1 MCRRIVVYV
10 VPGCVVLALLLAMV
24 AGRGPLVLAQDAST
38 TRPTAGQPTPEQIL
52 EELRRQPITSGPI
65 MHSVPGGRVMSPP
78 GDRPSL
84 PAAAGEEPLLPDG
97 YVIAKRRGRIV
108 RQGQWWSFAF
118 ESDGKARQD
127 PPMRLLPCRQ
137 LELMEA
143 TSAGGTRNV
152 VFVVTGRVTSYHGG
166 NYLLPEVFWIVYD
179 MGNFE

>member
-1 MCRRIVVYV
+1 MCRRIVVYG
-10 VPGCVVLALLLAMV
+10 VPGCVALVLVLAMV
-24 AGRGPLVLAQDAST
+24 GGRGPLVLAQEVPT
-38 TRPTAGQPTPEQIL
+38 TQPTSGQPTPEQIL
-52 EELRRQPITSGPI
+52 EELRREPTTSGPI
-65 MHSVPGGRVMSPP
+65 MPSVPGRLPVSLP
-78 GDRPSL
+78 GDRPM
-84 PAAAGEEPLLPDG
+84 PAAAAGEGPLLPDG
-97 YVIAKRRGRIV
+97 HIIARRRGRLV
-108 RQGQWWSFAF
+108 RQGVWWSFTF

-127 PPMRLLPCRQ
+127 PPMRLLPCKQ